1 MSHTPSKSPSQL
13 PLARSVP
20 LARLTSP
27 VGGGSAFYDRLQTW
41 FNFFAFFIAA
51 IFQCRTG

>member
-13 PLARSVP
+13 P

-27 VGGGSAFYDRLQTW
+27 VGGGSAFYDKLQTW

-51 IFQCRTG
+51 ISQCRTG